1 MIDIF
6 LSKEQIDLRARYRD
20 LVAKEIVPHVKEI
33 DEKDVIP
40 RELVK
45 ALVSPPFNLTALSV
59 PKRYGG
65 QEMGILDVCLISEEI
80 GHGCPALIPFLEI
93 AQLYSYVINIG
104 GTEEQ
109 KERFLG
115 ALAKGKI
122 GCYALTD
129 EGSGS
134 DPAGMKTRAEKEGN
148 DYVLKGRKRIITFAD
163 MADLFAIFAK
173 TGPEGNTR
181 NISAFI
187 FEKGTPGFKLDGH
200 CEAMG
205 LKGHRAYNLLFEG
218 AKIPEAN
225 RIGLEGDGLKIAL
238 SVLANTR
245 ISLSFGFVGLARA
258 ALECAIDFAKT
269 RIIGGKPIAENQGI
283 AFPIADIATEIDAAR
298 LLAFRAA
305 KMEEKK
311 VDHRKE
317 TSMAK
322 YYSGNVLIKAVD
334 LANRVLAGY
343 GSDTSYPAERYLRDA
358 YTWIAAQGTS
368 EVQKLVISRDLLKSD
383 SSDAPKSTPK
393 GKKKQ

>member
-1 MIDIF
+1 MTKDI
-6 LSKEQIDLRARYRD
+6 I
-20 LVAKEIVPHVKEI
+20 PHVKKI
-33 DEKDVIP
+33 DQTDVIP
-40 RELVK
+40 HELVK
-45 ALVSPPFNLTALSV
+45 KLVSPPFNLTSLSV
-59 PKRYGG
+59 PKKYGG
-65 QEMGILDVCLISEEI
+65 QELGILDVCLIAEEI
-80 GHGCPALIPFLEI
+80 GYGCPALIPFLEI

-104 GTEEQ
+104 GTEAQ

-115 ALAKGKI
+115 ALARGKI

-134 DPAGMKTRAEKEGN
+134 DPSGMKTRAEKVGN
-148 DYVLKGRKRIITFAD
+148 EYVLRGRKRIITFAD
-163 MADLFAIFAK
+163 MADLYAVFAK
-173 TGPEGNTR
+173 TGPEGTSK

-187 FEKGTPGFKLDGH
+187 FEKGMAGLKLDGH

-218 AKIPEAN
+218 AKVPESN
-225 RIGLEGDGLKIAL
+225 RIGAEGEGLKIAL
-238 SVLANTR
+238 SVLSITR

-258 ALECAIDFAKT
+258 ALESAIDFAKT
-269 RIIGGKPIAENQGI
+269 RVIGGRPISEHQGISFPIAE
-283 AFPIADIATEIDAAR
+283 IATEIDAAR

-311 VDHRKE
+311 IEHRKE

-343 GSDTSYPAERYLRDA
+343 GSDTQYPVERYLRDA

-368 EVQKLVISRDLLKSD
+368 EVQKLVISRELLK
-383 SSDAPKSTPK
+383 
-393 GKKKQ
+393 